1 MKVDYY
7 FPSNP
12 KWFMLPFGSS
22 ACRYQ
27 PGLSNLLL
35 VRADEMNAVRVVTQ
49 TQ

>member
-1 MKVDYY
+1 
-7 FPSNP
+7 
-12 KWFMLPFGSS
+12 MLPFGS

-49 TQ
+49 TQLDEFAASNQIL